1 MISFTSSTAQI
12 LYRLEA
18 DGDNLAISR
27 SHPINSTTIHISAPT
42 YSPVT
47 SNNPLIA
54 TIFPKLAELMALD
67 QSSTIAVDH
76 RLDRQASRELQ
87 NEALARAYRQEASSL
102 FWDSDSSKFY
112 LRHPTLFCNNTPA
125 TFRIESTQLGV
136 KIFAPEPP
144 IQAPNPL
151 LTLSFEDLNI
161 TIHIPLLSQ
170 LPSLYMLDILLATLL
185 TILLHIHRTSTSPSP
200 LKVTTPIPS
209 PSYPSPPSLDPHSS
223 PHFHQPELPPPAGP
237 WKLLTLIG
245 FKSPKTRSFAR
256 KKNKVRDEESVLG
269 HSSPAHP
276 ASSKSPRQGKS
287 EKFQETF
294 EILEPPD
301 EKLPRTTRAILKLL
315 YWAFAAMVWAVG
327 VGFRV
332 LCAFVVAL
340 GRCVLK
346 L

>member
-1 MISFTSSTAQI
+1 
-12 LYRLEA
+12 
-18 DGDNLAISR
+18 
-27 SHPINSTTIHISAPT
+27 
-42 YSPVT
+42 
-47 SNNPLIA
+47 
-54 TIFPKLAELMALD
+54 MALD

-112 LRHPTLFCNNTPA
+112 LRHPTLLCDNMPA

-144 IQAPNPL
+144 IQAPNPI

-161 TIHIPLLSQ
+161 TIHIRLLSQ
-170 LPSLYMLDILLATLL
+170 LPSLYMLDTLLATLL

-200 LKVTTPIPS
+200 LKVATPIPS
-209 PSYPSPPSLDPHSS
+209 PSYPPPPSLEPHSS
-223 PHFHQPELPPPAGP
+223 PHLHQSESSLPAGP
-237 WKLLTLIG
+237 WTLLTLIG
-245 FKSPKTRSFAR
+245 FKKPKTRLFAR
-256 KKNKVRDEESVLG
+256 KKNKVRDEEAVPG
-269 HSSPAHP
+269 HSFPSHS

-287 EKFQETF
+287 KKFHLPGRPSAPKETF

-315 YWAFAAMVWAVG
+315 YWAFAATVWAIG

-332 LCAFVVAL
+332 LYAFVVAL
-340 GRCVLK
+340 GRCVVK